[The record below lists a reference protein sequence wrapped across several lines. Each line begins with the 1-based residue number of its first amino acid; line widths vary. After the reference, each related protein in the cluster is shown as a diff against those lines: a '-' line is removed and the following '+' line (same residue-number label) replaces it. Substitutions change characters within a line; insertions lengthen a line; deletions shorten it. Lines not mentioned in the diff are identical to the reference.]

1 MALKKKLLITGAAG
15 YVASQMLP
23 SLRKKYELVLLDAS
37 TKNRDGEEVEGLSTV
52 DLIDKNRSAYSH
64 FFEGVN
70 AVIHLAYK
78 RRSGQ
83 PLDHFFDEN
92 QNVQM
97 AYNVLRSS
105 YDHGVDRVVIA
116 SSNHASDF
124 YEHAL
129 IHDRSLEMLD
139 PYRLALSD
147 NFYGW
152 AKASYEHLGFLFACG
167 GMGEGGDG
175 LSANLVAGNLDTSR
189 KMGVVMVRIGAPR
202 NLDAKQYKDRAAS
215 FKRDLGAFISP
226 RDITELFE
234 KSVEVENIENEYGI
248 PWQVVYGISNN
259 TRSFWS
265 LANARKVL
273 GYDPMDDSEI
283 LFAEA
288 VQSIIKDA
296 GRVGPA

>member
-175 LSANLVAGNLDTSR
+175 LSENLVAGNLDTSR

-202 NLDAKQYKDRAAS
+202 NLDAQQYKDRAVS

-226 RDITELFE
+226 RDITQLFE
-234 KSVEVENIENEYGI
+234 KSVEVEDIENEYGI

-288 VQSIIKDA
+288 VQSIITDA